1 MSIMEKNIY
10 LIDSRSSKQQAV
22 IGNFVKTSIL
32 NDIVKKTYNLWN
44 NLKTVCLN
52 SYAKKVSLNS
62 GMKKI
67 CLNSEKEVSLNS
79 EKEVCLDSEKEVS
92 LDSEKEVS
100 LDRMKEVCLNSGKE
114 ISLDRMKEVCLNSGK
129 EISLDSCMKE
139 VCRPIEWL
147 CSYYS
152 DVLDRKLTM
161 RQTWLLINAQLAF
174 GAAFFPVE
182 APWVVRIG
190 CLVWVVSAL
199 LKCKREI
206 K

>member
-1 MSIMEKNIY
+1 MEKNIY

-44 NLKTVCLN
+44 NLKTACLN
-52 SYAKKVSLNS
+52 SYAKKVRLNS
-62 GMKKI
+62 GMKK
-67 CLNSEKEVSLNS
+67 
-79 EKEVCLDSEKEVS
+79 
-92 LDSEKEVS
+92 
-100 LDRMKEVCLNSGKE
+100 
-114 ISLDRMKEVCLNSGK
+114 
-129 EISLDSCMKE
+129 

-161 RQTWLLINAQLAF
+161 RQTWLLVNAQLAF

-206 K
+206 KEIK

>member
-1 MSIMEKNIY
+1 MEKNIY
-10 LIDSRSSKQQAV
+10 LIDSRSTKQQAV
-22 IGNFVKTSIL
+22 IDNFVKTSIL
-32 NDIVKKTYNLWN
+32 NDIVKKTYSLWN
-44 NLKTVCLN
+44 NLKTACLN
-52 SYAKKVSLNS
+52 NYANKVSLNS
-62 GMKKI
+62 GMKKMY
-67 CLNSEKEVSLNS
+67 LNSEKEVSLNS
-79 EKEVCLDSEKEVS
+79 GMKEVS
-92 LDSEKEVS
+92 LNSC
-100 LDRMKEVCLNSGKE
+100 MKEVCLNSE
-114 ISLDRMKEVCLNSGK
+114 KEVCLNSEK
-129 EISLDSCMKE
+129 EISLNSGMKKI
-139 VCRPIEWL
+139 CRPIEWL

-152 DVLDRKLTM
+152 DVLERKLTM

>member
-1 MSIMEKNIY
+1 MEKNIY
-10 LIDSRSSKQQAV
+10 LIDSRSTKQQAV

-32 NDIVKKTYNLWN
+32 NDIVKKTYSLWN

-62 GMKKI
+62 GIKKI
-67 CLNSEKEVSLNS
+67 CLNS
-79 EKEVCLDSEKEVS
+79 
-92 LDSEKEVS
+92 
-100 LDRMKEVCLNSGKE
+100 MKEVCLNSKKEVYLNSKKEVYLNSEKE
-114 ISLDRMKEVCLNSGK
+114 ISLN
-129 EISLDSCMKE
+129 SCMKK

-152 DVLDRKLTM
+152 DVLERKLTM

>member
-1 MSIMEKNIY
+1 MEKNIY
-10 LIDSRSSKQQAV
+10 LIDSRSTKQQAV
-22 IGNFVKTSIL
+22 IDNFVKTSIL

-62 GMKKI
+62 GIKKI

-79 EKEVCLDSEKEVS
+79 GMKKNCLNSEKEVCLNNE
-92 LDSEKEVS
+92 
-100 LDRMKEVCLNSGKE
+100 KE
-114 ISLDRMKEVCLNSGK
+114 ISLN
-129 EISLDSCMKE
+129 SCMKE

>member
-1 MSIMEKNIY
+1 MEKNIY

-44 NLKTVCLN
+44 NLKTACLN
-52 SYAKKVSLNS
+52 NYAKKVSLNS
-62 GMKKI
+62 GIKKI

-79 EKEVCLDSEKEVS
+79 GMKKNCLNSEKEVCLNNE
-92 LDSEKEVS
+92 
-100 LDRMKEVCLNSGKE
+100 KE
-114 ISLDRMKEVCLNSGK
+114 ISLNSG
-129 EISLDSCMKE
+129 MKK

>member
-10 LIDSRSSKQQAV
+10 LIDSRSTKQQAV

-44 NLKTVCLN
+44 NLKTVSLN

-79 EKEVCLDSEKEVS
+79 C
-92 LDSEKEVS
+92 
-100 LDRMKEVCLNSGKE
+100 MKEVCLNSKKEVYLNSEKE
-114 ISLDRMKEVCLNSGK
+114 ISLNSG
-129 EISLDSCMKE
+129 MKK

-152 DVLDRKLTM
+152 DVLERKLTM

>member
-1 MSIMEKNIY
+1 MEKNIY
-10 LIDSRSSKQQAV
+10 LIDSRSTKQQAV

-32 NDIVKKTYNLWN
+32 NDIVKKTYSLWN
-44 NLKTVCLN
+44 NLKTVSLN

-79 EKEVCLDSEKEVS
+79 C
-92 LDSEKEVS
+92 
-100 LDRMKEVCLNSGKE
+100 MKEVCLNS
-114 ISLDRMKEVCLNSGK
+114 MKEVCLNSKKEVYLNSEK
-129 EISLDSCMKE
+129 EISLNNCMKK

-152 DVLDRKLTM
+152 DVLERKLTM

>member
-44 NLKTVCLN
+44 NLKTACLN
-52 SYAKKVSLNS
+52 SYAKKVRLNS
-62 GMKKI
+62 GMKK
-67 CLNSEKEVSLNS
+67 
-79 EKEVCLDSEKEVS
+79 
-92 LDSEKEVS
+92 
-100 LDRMKEVCLNSGKE
+100 
-114 ISLDRMKEVCLNSGK
+114 
-129 EISLDSCMKE
+129 

-161 RQTWLLINAQLAF
+161 RQTWLLVNAQLAF

-199 LKCKREI
+199 LKCKRGL

>member
-1 MSIMEKNIY
+1 MEKNIY
-10 LIDSRSSKQQAV
+10 LIDSRSTKQQAV
-22 IGNFVKTSIL
+22 IDNFVKTSIL
-32 NDIVKKTYNLWN
+32 NDIVKKTYSLWN

-79 EKEVCLDSEKEVS
+79 C
-92 LDSEKEVS
+92 
-100 LDRMKEVCLNSGKE
+100 MKEVCLNS
-114 ISLDRMKEVCLNSGK
+114 MKEVCLNSKKEVYLNNEK
-129 EISLDSCMKE
+129 EISLNSGMKKI
-139 VCRPIEWL
+139 CRPIEWL

>member
-10 LIDSRSSKQQAV
+10 LINSRSTKQQAV
-22 IGNFVKTSIL
+22 IDNFVKTSIL

-52 SYAKKVSLNS
+52 SYAKKVSINS
-62 GMKKI
+62 GIKKI
-67 CLNSEKEVSLNS
+67 CLNSEKEVCLNS
-79 EKEVCLDSEKEVS
+79 C
-92 LDSEKEVS
+92 
-100 LDRMKEVCLNSGKE
+100 MKEVCLNSKKEVYLNSEKE
-114 ISLDRMKEVCLNSGK
+114 ISLNSG
-129 EISLDSCMKE
+129 MKKI
-139 VCRPIEWL
+139 CRPIEWL

>member
-1 MSIMEKNIY
+1 MEKNIY

-32 NDIVKKTYNLWN
+32 NDIVKKTYSLWN

-52 SYAKKVSLNS
+52 SYANKVRLNS

-67 CLNSEKEVSLNS
+67 CPNSCIKEVCLNSYAKEVSLNS
-79 EKEVCLDSEKEVS
+79 YAKK
-92 LDSEKEVS
+92 
-100 LDRMKEVCLNSGKE
+100 
-114 ISLDRMKEVCLNSGK
+114 
-129 EISLDSCMKE
+129 

-152 DVLDRKLTM
+152 NVLDRKLTM
-161 RQTWLLINAQLAF
+161 RQTWLLVNAQLAF

-199 LKCKREI
+199 LKCKRGL

>member
-1 MSIMEKNIY
+1 MEKNIY
-10 LIDSRSSKQQAV
+10 LIDSRSTKQQAV

-44 NLKTVCLN
+44 NLKTACLN

-67 CLNSEKEVSLNS
+67 CLNSEKEVCLNS
-79 EKEVCLDSEKEVS
+79 C
-92 LDSEKEVS
+92 
-100 LDRMKEVCLNSGKE
+100 MKEVCLNSK
-114 ISLDRMKEVCLNSGK
+114 KEVCLNNEK
-129 EISLDSCMKE
+129 EISLNSCMKK

-152 DVLDRKLTM
+152 NVLERKLTM

>member
-1 MSIMEKNIY
+1 MEKNIY
-10 LIDSRSSKQQAV
+10 LINSRSTKQQAV

-32 NDIVKKTYNLWN
+32 NDIVKKTYSLWN

-62 GMKKI
+62 GMKEV
-67 CLNSEKEVSLNS
+67 CLNSKKEVSLNS
-79 EKEVCLDSEKEVS
+79 C
-92 LDSEKEVS
+92 
-100 LDRMKEVCLNSGKE
+100 MKEVCLNSKKEVYLNNEKE
-114 ISLDRMKEVCLNSGK
+114 ISLNSG
-129 EISLDSCMKE
+129 MKK
-139 VCRPIEWL
+139 VCRPIEWI

>member
-1 MSIMEKNIY
+1 MEKNIY
-10 LIDSRSSKQQAV
+10 LIDSRSTKQQAV

-44 NLKTVCLN
+44 DLKTVCLN

-79 EKEVCLDSEKEVS
+79 C
-92 LDSEKEVS
+92 
-100 LDRMKEVCLNSGKE
+100 MKEVCLNSKKEVYLNSEKE
-114 ISLDRMKEVCLNSGK
+114 ISLNSG
-129 EISLDSCMKE
+129 MKK

-147 CSYYS
+147 CCYYS

>member
-32 NDIVKKTYNLWN
+32 NDIVKKTYSLWN
-44 NLKTVCLN
+44 NLKTACFN
-52 SYAKKVSLNS
+52 SYAKKVRLNS
-62 GMKKI
+62 GMKK
-67 CLNSEKEVSLNS
+67 
-79 EKEVCLDSEKEVS
+79 
-92 LDSEKEVS
+92 
-100 LDRMKEVCLNSGKE
+100 
-114 ISLDRMKEVCLNSGK
+114 
-129 EISLDSCMKE
+129 

-199 LKCKREI
+199 LKCKREL
-206 K
+206 KTS

>member
-32 NDIVKKTYNLWN
+32 NDIVKKTYSLWN
-44 NLKTVCLN
+44 NLKTACFNSYAKDLRLNSGMKEISLNSYAKKESLNSYAKEVSLN

-62 GMKKI
+62 GMKK
-67 CLNSEKEVSLNS
+67 
-79 EKEVCLDSEKEVS
+79 
-92 LDSEKEVS
+92 
-100 LDRMKEVCLNSGKE
+100 
-114 ISLDRMKEVCLNSGK
+114 
-129 EISLDSCMKE
+129 

-161 RQTWLLINAQLAF
+161 RQTWLLVNAQLAF

-199 LKCKREI
+199 LKCKRGL

>member
-1 MSIMEKNIY
+1 MEKNIY
-10 LIDSRSSKQQAV
+10 LIDSRSTKQQAV

-32 NDIVKKTYNLWN
+32 NDIVKKTYSLWN

-62 GMKKI
+62 GMKKN

-79 EKEVCLDSEKEVS
+79 C
-92 LDSEKEVS
+92 
-100 LDRMKEVCLNSGKE
+100 MKEVCLNSKKEVYLNNEKE
-114 ISLDRMKEVCLNSGK
+114 ISLNSG
-129 EISLDSCMKE
+129 MKE

-152 DVLDRKLTM
+152 DVLERKLTM

>member
-44 NLKTVCLN
+44 NLKTACFN
-52 SYAKKVSLNS
+52 SYAKKVRLNS
-62 GMKKI
+62 CMKKI
-67 CLNSEKEVSLNS
+67 
-79 EKEVCLDSEKEVS
+79 
-92 LDSEKEVS
+92 
-100 LDRMKEVCLNSGKE
+100 
-114 ISLDRMKEVCLNSGK
+114 
-129 EISLDSCMKE
+129 
-139 VCRPIEWL
+139 CRPIEWL

-182 APWVVRIG
+182 SPWVVRIG
-190 CLVWVVSAL
+190 CLAWVVSAL
-199 LKCKREI
+199 LKCKREL
-206 K
+206 KTS

>member
-1 MSIMEKNIY
+1 MEKNIY

-32 NDIVKKTYNLWN
+32 NDIVKKTYSLWN
-44 NLKTVCLN
+44 NLKTACFN
-52 SYAKKVSLNS
+52 SYAKDLRLNS
-62 GMKKI
+62 GMKEI
-67 CLNSEKEVSLNS
+67 SLNSEMKEASLNS
-79 EKEVCLDSEKEVS
+79 EKEICLDSEKEICLNS
-92 LDSEKEVS
+92 
-100 LDRMKEVCLNSGKE
+100 MKEVYLN
-114 ISLDRMKEVCLNSGK
+114 
-129 EISLDSCMKE
+129 SCMKE

-161 RQTWLLINAQLAF
+161 RQTWLLVNAQLAF
-174 GAAFFPVE
+174 GAAFFPME

-199 LKCKREI
+199 QKCKRGL

>member
-1 MSIMEKNIY
+1 MEKNIY

-32 NDIVKKTYNLWN
+32 NDIVKKTYSLWN
-44 NLKTVCLN
+44 NLKTACLN
-52 SYAKKVSLNS
+52 SYAKEVSINSDMKEESLNS
-62 GMKKI
+62 DMKK
-67 CLNSEKEVSLNS
+67 VSLNS
-79 EKEVCLDSEKEVS
+79 EKEICLDSEKKICLDSEKEIC
-92 LDSEKEVS
+92 LDSEKEICLNS
-100 LDRMKEVCLNSGKE
+100 MKEVYLN
-114 ISLDRMKEVCLNSGK
+114 
-129 EISLDSCMKE
+129 SCMKE

-161 RQTWLLINAQLAF
+161 RQTWLLVNAQLAF

-199 LKCKREI
+199 LKCKRGL

>member
-1 MSIMEKNIY
+1 MEKNIY
-10 LIDSRSSKQQAV
+10 LIDSRSTKQQAV

-44 NLKTVCLN
+44 HLKTVCLN
-52 SYAKKVSLNS
+52 SYAKKVRLNSGMKEVCLNSKKEVCLNSEKEISLNS

-67 CLNSEKEVSLNS
+67 Y
-79 EKEVCLDSEKEVS
+79 
-92 LDSEKEVS
+92 
-100 LDRMKEVCLNSGKE
+100 
-114 ISLDRMKEVCLNSGK
+114 
-129 EISLDSCMKE
+129 
-139 VCRPIEWL
+139 RPIEWL

>member
-1 MSIMEKNIY
+1 MEKNIY
-10 LIDSRSSKQQAV
+10 LIDSRSTKQQAV
-22 IGNFVKTSIL
+22 IDNFVKTSIL
-32 NDIVKKTYNLWN
+32 NDIVKKTYSLWN
-44 NLKTVCLN
+44 NLKTACLN
-52 SYAKKVSLNS
+52 NYANKVSLNS

-67 CLNSEKEVSLNS
+67 YLNSEKEVSLNS
-79 EKEVCLDSEKEVS
+79 GMKEVS
-92 LDSEKEVS
+92 LNSC
-100 LDRMKEVCLNSGKE
+100 MKEVCLNSE
-114 ISLDRMKEVCLNSGK
+114 KEVCLNSEK
-129 EISLDSCMKE
+129 EISLNSGMKKI
-139 VCRPIEWL
+139 CRPIEWL

-152 DVLDRKLTM
+152 DVLERKLTM

-190 CLVWVVSAL
+190 SLVWVVSAL

>member
-1 MSIMEKNIY
+1 MEKNIY
-10 LIDSRSSKQQAV
+10 LIDSRSTKQQAV

-32 NDIVKKTYNLWN
+32 NDIVKKTYSLWN

-79 EKEVCLDSEKEVS
+79 C
-92 LDSEKEVS
+92 
-100 LDRMKEVCLNSGKE
+100 MKEVCLNSKKEVYLNSEKE
-114 ISLDRMKEVCLNSGK
+114 ISLNSG
-129 EISLDSCMKE
+129 MKK

-152 DVLDRKLTM
+152 DVLERKLTM

-190 CLVWVVSAL
+190 CLAWVVSAL

>member
-1 MSIMEKNIY
+1 MEKNIY
-10 LIDSRSSKQQAV
+10 LIDSRSTKQQAV

-32 NDIVKKTYNLWN
+32 NDIVKKTYSLWN

-52 SYAKKVSLNS
+52 SYAKKVRLNS

-67 CLNSEKEVSLNS
+67 CLNSEKEV
-79 EKEVCLDSEKEVS
+79 
-92 LDSEKEVS
+92 
-100 LDRMKEVCLNSGKE
+100 CLNNEKE
-114 ISLDRMKEVCLNSGK
+114 ISLN
-129 EISLDSCMKE
+129 SCMKE

-152 DVLDRKLTM
+152 DVLEHKLTM

>member
-1 MSIMEKNIY
+1 MEKNIY
-10 LIDSRSSKQQAV
+10 LIDSRSTKQQAV

-67 CLNSEKEVSLNS
+67 CLNSEKEVCLNS
-79 EKEVCLDSEKEVS
+79 C
-92 LDSEKEVS
+92 
-100 LDRMKEVCLNSGKE
+100 MKEVCLNSK
-114 ISLDRMKEVCLNSGK
+114 KEVCLNRKKEVYLNSEK
-129 EISLDSCMKE
+129 EISLNSCMKKI
-139 VCRPIEWL
+139 CRPIEWL

>member
-1 MSIMEKNIY
+1 MEKNIY

-32 NDIVKKTYNLWN
+32 NDIVKKTYSLWN

-52 SYAKKVSLNS
+52 SYAKKVSINS
-62 GMKKI
+62 DMKEI
-67 CLNSEKEVSLNS
+67 SLNSEMKKESLNS
-79 EKEVCLDSEKEVS
+79 EKEIS
-92 LDSEKEVS
+92 LDS
-100 LDRMKEVCLNSGKE
+100 MKE
-114 ISLDRMKEVCLNSGK
+114 ISLNSMKEVRLN
-129 EISLDSCMKE
+129 SCMKK

-182 APWVVRIG
+182 SPWVVRIG

-199 LKCKREI
+199 QKCKRGL

>member
-1 MSIMEKNIY
+1 MEKNIY
-10 LIDSRSSKQQAV
+10 LIDSRSTKQQAV

-62 GMKKI
+62 GIKKI
-67 CLNSEKEVSLNS
+67 CLNSEKEVCLNS
-79 EKEVCLDSEKEVS
+79 C
-92 LDSEKEVS
+92 
-100 LDRMKEVCLNSGKE
+100 MKEVCLNSK
-114 ISLDRMKEVCLNSGK
+114 KEVCLNNEK
-129 EISLDSCMKE
+129 EISLNSCMKK

>member
-10 LIDSRSSKQQAV
+10 LIDSRSTKQQAV

-44 NLKTVCLN
+44 NLKTACLN
-52 SYAKKVSLNS
+52 SYAKKVSLYS
-62 GMKKI
+62 DMKEISLYSYAKKESLYSEKEI
-67 CLNSEKEVSLNS
+67 SLNSYAKEVSLNS
-79 EKEVCLDSEKEVS
+79 YAKKVS
-92 LDSEKEVS
+92 L
-100 LDRMKEVCLNSGKE
+100 N
-114 ISLDRMKEVCLNSGK
+114 
-129 EISLDSCMKE
+129 SCMKE

-182 APWVVRIG
+182 APWIVRIG
-190 CLVWVVSAL
+190 CLAWVVSAL
-199 LKCKREI
+199 LKCKSGLSEEGS
-206 K
+206 

>member
-1 MSIMEKNIY
+1 MEKNIY
-10 LIDSRSSKQQAV
+10 LIDSRSTKQQAV

-44 NLKTVCLN
+44 NLKTVSLN

-62 GMKKI
+62 CMKEV
-67 CLNSEKEVSLNS
+67 CLNSEKEVYLNS
-79 EKEVCLDSEKEVS
+79 EKE
-92 LDSEKEVS
+92 
-100 LDRMKEVCLNSGKE
+100 
-114 ISLDRMKEVCLNSGK
+114 ISLNN
-129 EISLDSCMKE
+129 CMKE
-139 VCRPIEWL
+139 ICRPIEWL

-152 DVLDRKLTM
+152 DVLERKLTM

>member
-1 MSIMEKNIY
+1 MEKNIY

-32 NDIVKKTYNLWN
+32 NDIVKKTYSLWN

-52 SYAKKVSLNS
+52 SYANKVRLNS
-62 GMKKI
+62 GMKEI
-67 CLNSEKEVSLNS
+67 CLNSEKEI
-79 EKEVCLDSEKEVS
+79 S
-92 LDSEKEVS
+92 LDSEKEVNLDSMKEIS
-100 LDRMKEVCLNSGKE
+100 LNSMKEISLNSMKEVCLNSG
-114 ISLDRMKEVCLNSGK
+114 MKK
-129 EISLDSCMKE
+129 

-199 LKCKREI
+199 LKCKRGLSE

>member
-1 MSIMEKNIY
+1 MEKNIY
-10 LIDSRSSKQQAV
+10 LIDSRSTKQQAV
-22 IGNFVKTSIL
+22 IDNFVKTSIL
-32 NDIVKKTYNLWN
+32 NDIVKKPYSLWN
-44 NLKTVCLN
+44 NLKTACLN
-52 SYAKKVSLNS
+52 NYANKVSLNS

-67 CLNSEKEVSLNS
+67 YLNSEKEVSLNS
-79 EKEVCLDSEKEVS
+79 GMKEVS
-92 LDSEKEVS
+92 LNSC
-100 LDRMKEVCLNSGKE
+100 MKEVCLNSE
-114 ISLDRMKEVCLNSGK
+114 KEVCLNSEK
-129 EISLDSCMKE
+129 EISLNSGMKKI
-139 VCRPIEWL
+139 CRPIEWL

-152 DVLDRKLTM
+152 DVLERKLTM

-190 CLVWVVSAL
+190 SLVWVVSAL

>member
-1 MSIMEKNIY
+1 MEKNIY
-10 LIDSRSSKQQAV
+10 LIDSRSTKQQAV

-52 SYAKKVSLNS
+52 NYANKVSLNS

-67 CLNSEKEVSLNS
+67 CLNSEKEVCLNS
-79 EKEVCLDSEKEVS
+79 C
-92 LDSEKEVS
+92 
-100 LDRMKEVCLNSGKE
+100 MKEVCLNSEKEVYLNSEKE
-114 ISLDRMKEVCLNSGK
+114 ISLNSGIK
-129 EISLDSCMKE
+129 KI
-139 VCRPIEWL
+139 CRPIEWL

-199 LKCKREI
+199 LQCKREI

>member
-1 MSIMEKNIY
+1 MEKNIY
-10 LIDSRSSKQQAV
+10 LIDSRSTKQQAV
-22 IGNFVKTSIL
+22 IDNFVKTSIL

-52 SYAKKVSLNS
+52 NYANKVSLNS
-62 GMKKI
+62 GIKKI
-67 CLNSEKEVSLNS
+67 CLNSKMKEESLNS
-79 EKEVCLDSEKEVS
+79 EKE
-92 LDSEKEVS
+92 
-100 LDRMKEVCLNSGKE
+100 
-114 ISLDRMKEVCLNSGK
+114 ISLN
-129 EISLDSCMKE
+129 SCMKE

-152 DVLDRKLTM
+152 DVLERKLTM

>member
-1 MSIMEKNIY
+1 MEKNIY

-44 NLKTVCLN
+44 NLKTACLN
-52 SYAKKVSLNS
+52 SYAKKVSINSDMKEISLNS
-62 GMKKI
+62 EKEV
-67 CLNSEKEVSLNS
+67 CLNSEKEVSLDSMKEISLYSMKEISLYSMKEISLNS
-79 EKEVCLDSEKEVS
+79 MKEIS
-92 LDSEKEVS
+92 LNS
-100 LDRMKEVCLNSGKE
+100 MKEVCLNSG
-114 ISLDRMKEVCLNSGK
+114 MKK
-129 EISLDSCMKE
+129 

-199 LKCKREI
+199 LKCKRGLSE

>member
-1 MSIMEKNIY
+1 MEKNIY
-10 LIDSRSSKQQAV
+10 LIDSRSTKQQAV
-22 IGNFVKTSIL
+22 IDNFVKTSIL

-52 SYAKKVSLNS
+52 NYAKKVSINS
-62 GMKKI
+62 GIKKI

-79 EKEVCLDSEKEVS
+79 C
-92 LDSEKEVS
+92 
-100 LDRMKEVCLNSGKE
+100 MKEVCLNSKKEVYLNSEKE
-114 ISLDRMKEVCLNSGK
+114 ISLN
-129 EISLDSCMKE
+129 SCMKKI
-139 VCRPIEWL
+139 CRPIEWL

-152 DVLDRKLTM
+152 DVLERKLTM

>member
-1 MSIMEKNIY
+1 MEKNIY

-22 IGNFVKTSIL
+22 IGNFVKNSIL
-32 NDIVKKTYNLWN
+32 NDIVKKTYSLWN
-44 NLKTVCLN
+44 NLKTACFNSYAKDLRLNSGMKEISLNSEKEISLNSYAKEVSLN

-62 GMKKI
+62 GMKK
-67 CLNSEKEVSLNS
+67 
-79 EKEVCLDSEKEVS
+79 
-92 LDSEKEVS
+92 
-100 LDRMKEVCLNSGKE
+100 
-114 ISLDRMKEVCLNSGK
+114 
-129 EISLDSCMKE
+129 

-152 DVLDRKLTM
+152 NVLDRKLTM
-161 RQTWLLINAQLAF
+161 RQTWLLVNAQLAF

-182 APWVVRIG
+182 APWGVRIG

-199 LKCKREI
+199 LKCKRGL

>member
-32 NDIVKKTYNLWN
+32 NDIVKKTYSLWN

-52 SYAKKVSLNS
+52 SYAKKVRLNS
-62 GMKKI
+62 GMKEI
-67 CLNSEKEVSLNS
+67 SLNSEMKKESLNS
-79 EKEVCLDSEKEVS
+79 EKE
-92 LDSEKEVS
+92 
-100 LDRMKEVCLNSGKE
+100 
-114 ISLDRMKEVCLNSGK
+114 
-129 EISLDSCMKE
+129 ISLDSMKEVRLNSCMKK

-182 APWVVRIG
+182 SPWVARIG

-199 LKCKREI
+199 LKCKRGL

>member
-22 IGNFVKTSIL
+22 IGNFMKTSIL
-32 NDIVKKTYNLWN
+32 NDIVKKTYSLWN
-44 NLKTVCLN
+44 NLKTVCFN
-52 SYAKKVSLNS
+52 SYAKEVSINS
-62 GMKKI
+62 DMK
-67 CLNSEKEVSLNS
+67 EESLNS
-79 EKEVCLDSEKEVS
+79 EKEVCLNSEKEIC
-92 LDSEKEVS
+92 LDSMKEIS
-100 LDRMKEVCLNSGKE
+100 LNSMKEVCLNSG
-114 ISLDRMKEVCLNSGK
+114 
-129 EISLDSCMKE
+129 MKE

-161 RQTWLLINAQLAF
+161 RQTWLLVNAQLAF

-199 LKCKREI
+199 LKCKRGL